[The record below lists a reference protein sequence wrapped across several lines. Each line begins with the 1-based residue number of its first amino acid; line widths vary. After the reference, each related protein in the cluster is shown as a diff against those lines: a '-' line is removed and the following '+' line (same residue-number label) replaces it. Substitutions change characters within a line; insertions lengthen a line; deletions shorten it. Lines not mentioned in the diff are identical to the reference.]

1 MYSGTT
7 FQMRSMSF
15 TPPSLPLRK
24 PLYALAR
31 LQRSGNVYK
40 LAEVARNEEF
50 SVRFQVELRGP
61 MAEKIVRI
69 ADREGNKL
77 SAVGRRLIS
86 VGLRHEPGEESSN
99 AA

>member
-69 ADREGNKL
+69 AKELGKEPASPEEARKILGLKGLDRVNY
-77 SAVGRRLIS
+77 
-86 VGLRHEPGEESSN
+86 
-99 AA
+99 